1 VEVDIVAH
9 AAFSLS
15 FWTGV
20 QKQKKKGKEEKE
32 KREKKSPMTRA
43 QMINPNHPSKRPL

>member
-20 QKQKKKGKEEKE
+20 QKQKKKGKEEKKEKKKKRKE
-32 KREKKSPMTRA
+32 KR
-43 QMINPNHPSKRPL
+43 NHP